1 MWNKIIFN
9 GLTSSK
15 QNQQESRFRKENKD
29 INKTKTVQ
37 IKTRDHQSSHR
48 GTAETNPTRNH
59 EVMGSTPGL
68 AQRVKDPVLP

>member
-37 IKTRDHQSSHR
+37 NKNS
-48 GTAETNPTRNH
+48 
-59 EVMGSTPGL
+59 GSPEF
-68 AQRVKDPVLP
+68 PS